1 MNEQPVRS
9 GKGCLIWAVLVPGWL
24 LLTPVLIQLVL
35 VAFYAVRGIQI
46 DSNAF
51 AALRGPV
58 YAIVGALCAVI
69 FGAGALIWEAKRAG
83 LALIVTAVV
92 LLGLCLGGTAW
103 VGIVGGE

>member
-1 MNEQPVRS
+1 MDDQPVSS
-9 GKGCLIWAVLVPGWL
+9 GKGCLIWAVLVPGWML
-24 LLTPVLIQLVL
+24 LLPGLAQLIL
-35 VAFYAVRGIQI
+35 VACYATRGIQI
-46 DSNAF
+46 DSTAF

-83 LALIVTAVV
+83 LILIVAAVV

-103 VGIVGGE
+103 VGIVGG